1 MTNLKRDLTAVVK
14 GLDTLSKK
22 VDGLVATLAQT
33 EKKPQVKKSKA
44 APKRV
49 AKKVAP
55 KRVAKKTA
63 TATPKVVKK
72 VVKKAAPKIAAKK
85 KKAPQTDSDKVFQ
98 VIKRYKKGADVPK
111 IKARTGF
118 NDKKISNI
126 IHRAFKR
133 GLIKRVGR
141 GLYTAA

>member
-1 MTNLKRDLTAVVK
+1 MKNLKKDLTAVLK
-14 GLDTLSKK
+14 GLDVLSKK
-22 VDGLVATLAQT
+22 VDGLVATLSQT

-44 APKRV
+44 APKQV
-49 AKKVAP
+49 A
-55 KRVAKKTA
+55 
-63 TATPKVVKK
+63 
-72 VVKKAAPKIAAKK
+72 KKAAPKVVVKK
-85 KKAPQTDSDKVFQ
+85 KKSPQTDSDKVFQ

-133 GLIKRVGR
+133 GMIKRLGR
-141 GLYTAA
+141 GLYTVA

>member
-1 MTNLKRDLTAVVK
+1 MKNLKKDLTAVVK
-14 GLDTLSKK
+14 GLDALSKK
-22 VDGLVATLAQT
+22 VDGLVATLTQT
-33 EKKPQVKKSKA
+33 EKKPQAKKRKA
-44 APKRV
+44 APKRA
-49 AKKVAP
+49 AKKAV
-55 KRVAKKTA
+55 KA
-63 TATPKVVKK
+63 TRKVVRK
-72 VVKKAAPKIAAKK
+72 VAKKAAPKVAVKK

-98 VIKRYKKGADVPK
+98 VIKRYKRGADVPK

-141 GLYTAA
+141 GIYMAA

>member
-1 MTNLKRDLTAVVK
+1 MKNLKNDLTAIVK
-14 GLDTLSKK
+14 GLDALSKK
-22 VDGLVATLAQT
+22 VDGLVAALAQT
-33 EKKPQVKKSKA
+33 EKKPQVKKGKA
-44 APKRV
+44 APKPA
-49 AKKVAP
+49 AKKAV
-55 KRVAKKTA
+55 K
-63 TATPKVVKK
+63 ATPKVVKK
-72 VVKKAAPKIAAKK
+72 VAKKAAPKVAVKK

-98 VIKRYKKGADVPK
+98 VIKRYKRGADVPK

>member
-1 MTNLKRDLTAVVK
+1 MKNLKNDLSAIVK
-14 GLDTLSKK
+14 GLDALSKK
-22 VDGLVATLAQT
+22 VDGLIAALAQT
-33 EKKPQVKKSKA
+33 ERKPQVKKRTA
-44 APKRV
+44 APKPA
-49 AKKVAP
+49 AKKAV
-55 KRVAKKTA
+55 K
-63 TATPKVVKK
+63 ATPKAVTK
-72 VVKKAAPKIAAKK
+72 VAKKAAPKVAVKK
-85 KKAPQTDSDKVFQ
+85 KKTPQTDSDKVFQ

-133 GLIKRVGR
+133 GMIKRVGR